1 MILEV
6 PHTQYNPS
14 TIERLAAL
22 ATERLRNSEYP
33 SIRNVA
39 CLPKG
44 DAIVLTGKVP
54 DFFHKQLAQTWLIR
68 FAPAALEIENKLEVT
83 GSPCATLPASS

>member
-6 PHTQYNPS
+6 PPTRHNPS
-14 TIERLAAL
+14 TIERLAKL
-22 ATERLRNSEYP
+22 ATERLRSSEYP

-44 DAIVLTGKVP
+44 DAIVLTGTVP
-54 DFFHKQLAQTWLIR
+54 NFFHKQLAQTWLIR
-68 FAPAALEIENKLEVT
+68 FAPADLEIENKLEVT
-83 GSPCATLPASS
+83 GLPRAI

>member
-1 MILEV
+1 
-6 PHTQYNPS
+6 
-14 TIERLAAL
+14 
-22 ATERLRNSEYP
+22 
-33 SIRNVA
+33 
-39 CLPKG
+39 
-44 DAIVLTGKVP
+44 LTGKVP